1 MKVLLTGSNGLL
13 GQKLVALLREQ
24 PGVALVA
31 TSRGPN
37 RLADLY
43 PDLPYR
49 TLDVTNAAQVL
60 LLLAQEQP
68 THVIHTAAM
77 TNVDECELNH
87 AACWLQNVT
96 AVANLVGACAQ
107 HDIHLT
113 HLSTDFIFSGEAGP
127 LAENAVPAPVNFYGE
142 SKLAAEQ
149 LVQASAG
156 RWAIARTVLVYGV
169 AHHYGRTNLVLWV
182 RDSLLAGKPIKVVSD
197 QWRTP
202 TLAEDLAQGCWLLA
216 RQAAQGVYHLSS
228 DELLTPYA
236 MALRVAAHFGLNAGL
251 IEKVDAS
258 TFSQPARRPARTGF
272 LIGKARR
279 DLGYQPHTFA
289 EGIALISAQSDA
301 ESKKNPP
308 GKTAGSTQQ
317 G

>member
-1 MKVLLTGSNGLL
+1 MKILLTGSNGLL

-37 RLADLY
+37 RLADRY
-43 PDLPYR
+43 PDLCYR
-49 TLDVTNAAQVL
+49 ALDVTDAAQVRQV
-60 LLLAQEQP
+60 LAREQP
-68 THVIHTAAM
+68 THVIHAAAL
-77 TNVDECELNH
+77 TNVDECELH
-87 AACWLQNVT
+87 RAACWLQNVT
-96 AVANLVGACAQ
+96 AVAHLVAGCAR
-107 HDIHLT
+107 HGIHLT
-113 HLSTDFIFSGEAGP
+113 HLSTDFIFSGDAGP
-127 LAENAVPAPVNFYGE
+127 LAEDAVPAPVNFYGE

-149 LVQASAG
+149 LVRAGAG

-169 AHHYGRTNLVLWV
+169 AHRYGRTNLVLWV
-182 RDSLLAGKPIKVVSD
+182 RDALRAGQPIKVVSD

-216 RQAAQGVYHLSS
+216 RQAAQGIYHLSS
-228 DELLTPYA
+228 DELLTPYDV
-236 MALRVAAHFGLNAGL
+236 ALRVADYFGLDAGL

-279 DLGYQPHTFA
+279 ELGYRPHTLA
-289 EGIALISAQSDA
+289 EGLALVGAQAAAAD
-301 ESKKNPP
+301 
-308 GKTAGSTQQ
+308 
-317 G
+317 